1 MRIGVDIR
9 ALMDSQY
16 SGVSWYTLD
25 LLSEILRQDQQNEY
39 ILYYNSGHD
48 VSARI
53 SQLGF
58 HDSDR
63 LKIVATRYPN
73 KIFNYILQKIFRW
86 PKLDELCSGVDVFW
100 SPHIN
105 FSSFSSESKKV
116 LTIHDLSFL
125 VFPQFF
131 SWRKGIWHSLMGLKK
146 LIDEADVIVAISEST
161 KNDIIKFFP
170 AAKDKVRVVYSGCG
184 EEFRKIPADDQKLLE
199 IRKKYDLTNKFILSL
214 GTSEPR
220 KNIASL
226 IRAFDEAGL
235 EGYDLVL
242 AGARGWKNKAIHRA
256 YKEAKNKDRIKFL
269 GYVEKE
275 DRPYL
280 YNAATIFAYPSF
292 YEGFGLPV
300 LESMACGTV
309 VITSTTSSL
318 PEVANEAAI
327 LIDPN
332 NQASLTTALRDLAR
346 SENLQETLAAR
357 GLERAK
363 KFSWKRTAEEYIKIM
378 NTEL

>member
-1 MRIGVDIR
+1 
-9 ALMDSQY
+9 
-16 SGVSWYTLD
+16 
-25 LLSEILRQDQQNEY
+25 
-39 ILYYNSGHD
+39 
-48 VSARI
+48 
-53 SQLGF
+53 
-58 HDSDR
+58 
-63 LKIVATRYPN
+63 VATHYPN
-73 KIFNYILQKIFRW
+73 KIFNYFLQRIFKW
-86 PKLDELCSGVDVFW
+86 PKLDELCHGVDIFW

-105 FSSFSSESKKV
+105 FSSFSSEGKKV

-131 SWRKGIWHSLMGLKK
+131 SWRKNIWHSLMGLKK
-146 LIDEADVIVAISEST
+146 LINEADVIIAISEST

-170 AAKDKVRVVYSGCG
+170 AAKNKVTVVYSGCG
-184 EEFRKIPADDQKLLE
+184 EEFKKIINTDQKLLE
-199 IRKKYDLTNKFILSL
+199 IRKKYNLENKFILSL

-220 KNIASL
+220 KNITSL
-226 IRAFDEAGL
+226 IRAFDEANL
-235 EGYDLVL
+235 EDYDLVL
-242 AGARGWKNKAIHRA
+242 AGASGWKNNALKEA
-256 YKEAKNKDRIKFL
+256 YKRAKNKDRIKLL
-269 GYVEKE
+269 GYIEKDE
-275 DRPYL
+275 RPYL

-300 LESMACGTV
+300 LEAMACGTT

-346 SENLQETLAAR
+346 SENLQETLANR

-363 KFSWKRTAEEYIKIM
+363 KFSWVKTAEEYIKIFCS
-378 NTEL
+378 